1 MLPLDIASLAFD
13 PSTQRPVL
21 LLKLAGSPDP
31 AERLVPITL
40 GRPEAHAIISAAH
53 GITFSRP
60 MTHDLLVSIMQAS
73 GLILSRVEIGS
84 FSQGTFLATLDFLR
98 DDNHITLDAR
108 PSDAIALAL
117 RTHAPLFIADN
128 VYQETSVKTQI
139 ANAGITLGIGLGTG
153 IGGNAGSNAEAETDV
168 EADAESPDN
177 EEPPAAGPRKLLDD
191 FHEFIQHVEPG
202 DFA

>member
-13 PSTQRPVL
+13 PSTQQPVL

-40 GRPEAHAIISAAH
+40 GRPEAHAIISAAN
-53 GITFSRP
+53 GVSFSRP
-60 MTHDLLVSIMQAS
+60 TTHDLLVSIMQAA
-73 GLILSRVEIGS
+73 GLTLSRVEIGS
-84 FSQGTFLATLDFLR
+84 FSHGTFQATLDFLR
-98 DDNHITLDAR
+98 GTEQVTVDAR

-139 ANAGITLGIGLGTG
+139 AGTD
-153 IGGNAGSNAEAETDV
+153 TDASDSDS
-168 EADAESPDN
+168 ENGEQP
-177 EEPPAAGPRKLLDD
+177 AGPHKLLND
-191 FHEFIQHVEPG
+191 FHEFIQHVEPD